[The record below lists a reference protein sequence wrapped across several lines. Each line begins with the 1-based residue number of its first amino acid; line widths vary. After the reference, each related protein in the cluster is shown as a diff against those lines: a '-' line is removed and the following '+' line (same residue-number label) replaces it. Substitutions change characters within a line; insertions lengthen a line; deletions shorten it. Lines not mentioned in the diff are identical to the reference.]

1 MKSFIITLLLVIMQ
15 NDWQEYTNENF
26 KFSTKYP
33 SDWNKKNLENG
44 IAFLSPKESAL
55 DPFQE
60 NVNVIIQEIGEMTSE
75 EYFIKTKKIV
85 IKNYGSSSVISSKPT
100 VLAGMPSQ
108 EFIFKMKIREL
119 DLKVKQSWV
128 IISKK
133 AYLVTYTSESD
144 KFEKYLKTADQI
156 VGSFKLL

>member
-1 MKSFIITLLLVIMQ
+1 
-15 NDWQEYTNENF
+15 
-26 KFSTKYP
+26 
-33 SDWNKKNLENG
+33 
-44 IAFLSPKESAL
+44 
-55 DPFQE
+55 
-60 NVNVIIQEIGEMTSE
+60 MTSE